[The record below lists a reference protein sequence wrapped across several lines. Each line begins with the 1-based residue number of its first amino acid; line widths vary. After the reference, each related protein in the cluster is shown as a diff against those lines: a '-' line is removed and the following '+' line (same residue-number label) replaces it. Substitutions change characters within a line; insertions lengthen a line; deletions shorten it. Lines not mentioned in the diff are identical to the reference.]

1 MEPKYMKK
9 GGNHEGKQ
17 ERPGGQ
23 IQDRSSW
30 RRKGSRWEKDDV
42 QTMENHFLEEKRDL
56 SVWNEKIRWVT
67 VKTDQERYMPKRIPV
82 KLLNTTDKED
92 ILQDS
97 RQKNQITYKGIK
109 STVIGPFVCNAGG
122 WKTMENLIQITEREE
137 PCAENLTPSQDVSHP
152 REWKN
157 DICRYTR
164 KRRSH
169 QHLPHPRRRHHTD
182 NHLQWQGNWRWL
194 INLGGRSVCANHNM
208 IFRLGIHNIESAHKN
223 SWAQPERPTT
233 MY

>member
-17 ERPGGQ
+17 EWPGGQ

-109 STVIGPFVCNAGG
+109 STVIGLLSAMLEAGRP
-122 WKTMENLIQITEREE
+122 WKTWYKLLREKNHVPRILHPVKMLVTHESERMIFADTQGREE
-137 PCAENLTPSQDVSHP
+137 VISTYPTRGGDITQTTTS
-152 REWKN
+152 N
-157 DICRYTR
+157 DRGI
-164 KRRSH
+164 
-169 QHLPHPRRRHHTD
+169 
-182 NHLQWQGNWRWL
+182 
-194 INLGGRSVCANHNM
+194 GGDS
-208 IFRLGIHNIESAHKN
+208 
-223 SWAQPERPTT
+223 
-233 MY
+233 